1 MDLTNMGDDLASAP
15 WWRDAVIYQLYIQSF
30 ADGNA
35 DGIGD
40 IAGLRSRI
48 GYLASL
54 GIDAIWITPWFRS
67 PLRDAG
73 YDVSDYRAI
82 HPRYGSVG
90 EARELIDECHA
101 AGIRVILDIVP
112 NHTSSDHPW
121 FVEALRSTAGSPERA
136 RYHFRAGRDA
146 GQSPPNDWLS
156 VFGGPAWTRVVDA
169 DGRPAEW
176 YLHLFDSS
184 QPDLNWDSEDVRSEF
199 EDVLR
204 FWFDLGVDGFR
215 IDVAT
220 ALVKAPGL
228 PDLGYPDGAFLADLT
243 RADHPH
249 RDRDEVHEIYRSWR
263 KLADSY
269 DPPRMFAAEAWLDDP
284 DRLSRYVRPDELHT
298 TLNLYYLKSA
308 WTAES
313 MRRAID
319 ASIAATSCVGAPTT
333 WALSNHDVERV
344 VTRYGREDTRRR
356 PGVSGPELGPVDEQL
371 GRRRARAA
379 ALLTLALPG
388 SAYIYQ
394 GDELGLADAHV
405 PEHARRDPIWI
416 RSGGRRWG
424 RDGARVPLPWTP
436 DGGSF
441 GFGDDGA
448 WLPQPPGWGTHAVSA
463 QARDDTS
470 FLELHRSALR
480 LRRTHPALGGTSEVN
495 WCEAPREDVL
505 VFTRDPGFGCVVN
518 FGPTAAPIP
527 LDGRVL
533 LSSDRETT
541 DREVPPHGA
550 VWLDLRPAG
559 RA

>member
-1 MDLTNMGDDLASAP
+1 MGDAVTSAP

-40 IAGLRSRI
+40 IAGLRDRI
-48 GYLASL
+48 GYLSRL
-54 GIDAIWITPWFRS
+54 GVDAIWITPWFRS

-73 YDVSDYRAI
+73 YDVSDYRAV
-82 HPRYGSVG
+82 HPRYGSVAQG
-90 EARELIDECHA
+90 RELIEECHA

-112 NHTSSDHPW
+112 NHTSSDHQW
-121 FVEALRSTAGSPERA
+121 FVEALGSPPGSPARS
-136 RYHFRAGRDA
+136 RYHFRAGRDG
-146 GQSPPNDWLS
+146 GQRPPNDWLS
-156 VFGGPAWTRVVDA
+156 VFGGPAWTQVE
-169 DGRPAEW
+169 DGEW

-184 QPDLNWDSEDVRSEF
+184 QPDLNWDNEEVRAEF
-199 EDVLR
+199 EDILR

-243 RADHPH
+243 RPNHPH
-249 RDRDEVHEIYRSWR
+249 RDRDEVHDIYRSWR

-269 DPPRMFAAEAWLDDP
+269 DPPRMFAAEAWLDDA

-319 ASIAATSCVGAPTT
+319 ASIAATSSVGAPTT
-333 WALSNHDVERV
+333 WGLSNHDVERV
-344 VTRYGREDTRRR
+344 ATRYGRADTRRR
-356 PGVSGPELGPVDEQL
+356 SGVSTSDLGPVDESL

-394 GDELGLADAHV
+394 GDELGLTDADV
-405 PEHARRDPIWI
+405 PEHARQDPIWF
-416 RSGGRRWG
+416 RSGGSRPG
-424 RDGARVPLPWTP
+424 RDGARVPLPWTEN
-436 DGGSF
+436 GSSF
-441 GFGDDGA
+441 GFGDNGS
-448 WLPQPPGWGTHAVSA
+448 WLPQPEGWGAHAVSV
-463 QARDDTS
+463 QDGSDSS
-470 FLELHRSALR
+470 FLELYRAALALR
-480 LRRTHPALGGTSEVN
+480 RSHPALGGTSDVH
-495 WCEAPREDVL
+495 WCDAPRDDVL
-505 VFTRDPGFGCVVN
+505 VFTRAPGFGCVVN
-518 FGPTAAPIP
+518 FGSAPAPIP
-527 LDGRVL
+527 LRGRVL
-533 LSSDRETT
+533 LSSDTSDVEG
-541 DREVPPHGA
+541 EVPPDGA
-550 VWLDLRPAG
+550 VWLALDPTSEG
-559 RA
+559 SSTT

>member
-1 MDLTNMGDDLASAP
+1 MGDDVAWAP

-48 GYLASL
+48 GYLSSL

-90 EARELIDECHA
+90 EARELLEECHA

-121 FVEALRSTAGSPERA
+121 FVEALRSAPGSPERA
-136 RYHFRAGRDA
+136 RYHFRAGRE
-146 GQSPPNDWLS
+146 GGRRPPNDWLS
-156 VFGGPAWTRVVDA
+156 VFGGPAWTQVVDG
-169 DGRPAEW
+169 DGRPGEW

-184 QPDLNWDSEDVRSEF
+184 QPDLNWDSENVRSEF

-263 KLADSY
+263 KLADAY

-284 DRLSRYVRPDELHT
+284 ERLSRYVRPDELHT
-298 TLNLYYLKSA
+298 TLNLHYLKSA
-308 WTAES
+308 WTADG

-319 ASIAATSCVGAPTT
+319 ASIAATSGVGAPTT

-344 VTRYGREDTRRR
+344 VTRYGRADTRRR
-356 PGVSGPELGPVDEQL
+356 PGVSGPELGPVDEVL

-388 SAYIYQ
+388 SVYVYQ

-405 PEHARRDPIWI
+405 PEHARQDPIWI
-416 RSGGRRWG
+416 RSAGRRWG

-436 DGGSF
+436 DGSSF

-448 WLPQPPGWGTHAVSA
+448 WLPQPAGWGTHAVSA
-463 QARDDTS
+463 QAGDDSS
-470 FLELHRSALR
+470 FLELYRSALR
-480 LRRTHPALGGTSEVN
+480 LRRAHPALGGTSDVH
-495 WCEAPREDVL
+495 WCEPPRDDVL

-518 FGPTAAPIP
+518 FGPAPAPSP
-527 LDGRVL
+527 LDGRVV
-533 LSSDRETT
+533 LSSEHAATEG
-541 DREVPPHGA
+541 EVPPHGA
-550 VWLDLRPAG
+550 IWLDLHSAG

>member
-1 MDLTNMGDDLASAP
+1 MSDDVTSAP

-40 IAGLRSRI
+40 IAGLRGRI
-48 GYLASL
+48 GYLSAL
-54 GIDAIWITPWFRS
+54 GIDAVWITPWFRS
-67 PLRDAG
+67 PLRDGG
-73 YDVSDYRAI
+73 YDVADYRAI
-82 HPRYGSVG
+82 HPRYGSVAEG
-90 EARELIDECHA
+90 RELIEECHA

-112 NHTSSDHPW
+112 NHTSSDHQW
-121 FVEALRSTAGSPERA
+121 FVDALRSSPGSAERS
-136 RYHFRAGRDA
+136 RYHFRAGRDD
-146 GQSPPNDWLS
+146 GRSPPNDWLS
-156 VFGGPAWTRVVDA
+156 VFGGPAWTRIE
-169 DGRPAEW
+169 DGEW

-184 QPDLNWDSEDVRSEF
+184 QPDLNWDNENVRSEF
-199 EDVLR
+199 EDILR

-243 RADHPH
+243 RPDHPH

-313 MRRAID
+313 MRRAIE
-319 ASIAATSCVGAPTT
+319 AAIAATSSVGAPTT
-333 WALSNHDVERV
+333 WGLSNHDVERV
-344 VTRYGREDTRRR
+344 ATRYGRADTRRR
-356 PGVSGPELGPVDEQL
+356 PGVSGPELGPVDERL

-394 GDELGLADAHV
+394 GDELGLTDAEV
-405 PEHARRDPIWI
+405 PEHARQDPIWI
-416 RSGGRRWG
+416 RSEGRRWG
-424 RDGARVPLPWTP
+424 RDGARVPLPWTE
-436 DGGSF
+436 DGSSC
-441 GFGDDGA
+441 GFGDNGA
-448 WLPQPPGWGTHAVSA
+448 WLPQPAGWGTHAVSV
-463 QARDDTS
+463 QDGSDSS
-470 FLELHRSALR
+470 FLELYRTALALR
-480 LRRTHPALGGTSEVN
+480 SSYPALGGTGEVH
-495 WCEAPREDVL
+495 WCDAPSDDVL
-505 VFTRDPGFGCVVN
+505 VFTRAPGFGCVVN
-518 FGPTAAPIP
+518 FGSAPAPIP
-527 LDGRVL
+527 LRGRVL
-533 LSSDRETT
+533 LSSDNSDHKSDNEG
-541 DREVPPHGA
+541 EVPPDSA
-550 VWLDLRPAG
+550 VWLALDSTSEG
-559 RA
+559 SGTT